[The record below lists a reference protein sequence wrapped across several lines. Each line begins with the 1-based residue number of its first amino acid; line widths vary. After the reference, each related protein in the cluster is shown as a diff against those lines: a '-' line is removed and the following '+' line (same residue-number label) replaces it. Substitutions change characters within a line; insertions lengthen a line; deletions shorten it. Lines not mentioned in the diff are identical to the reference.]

1 MQLVTELLT
10 TIMTLK
16 TTANGL
22 VSLTGFTS
30 CRMHE
35 GCSHWTQLGGV
46 FRS

>member
-22 VSLTGFTS
+22 VSLTGFT
-30 CRMHE
+30 HV
-35 GCSHWTQLGGV
+35 GCTRDVRTGLS
-46 FRS
+46 